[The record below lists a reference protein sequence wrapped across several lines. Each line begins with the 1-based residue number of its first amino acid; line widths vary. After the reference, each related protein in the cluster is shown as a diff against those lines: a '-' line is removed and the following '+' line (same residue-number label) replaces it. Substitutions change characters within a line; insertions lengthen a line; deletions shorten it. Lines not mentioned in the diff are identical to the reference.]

1 MHTKC
6 IDHVGIKLI
15 FISCCTFRFYVVYV
29 SLCFKYWGVGTL
41 LSISS
46 FCGSNKNLFSRTGI
60 RKQIS
65 SFAHIQKTHGKKTPS
80 SDSPGACK
88 RANMTRDVTISA
100 EKKSKNGKNKNKN
113 NNKNNNY
120 NNNKQV
126 TADLQAATTLMN
138 TFQGLFGLI
147 DRL

>member
-1 MHTKC
+1 
-6 IDHVGIKLI
+6 
-15 FISCCTFRFYVVYV
+15 
-29 SLCFKYWGVGTL
+29 
-41 LSISS
+41 
-46 FCGSNKNLFSRTGI
+46 
-60 RKQIS
+60 
-65 SFAHIQKTHGKKTPS
+65 
-80 SDSPGACK
+80 
-88 RANMTRDVTISA
+88 MTRDVTISA

-126 TADLQAATTLMN
+126 TADLQAATALMN